1 MGYIPTEWQTGDVIT
16 AEKLNKAENGIA
28 AAYPVV
34 LTVTVDDQDTLH
46 LGKSWDDLMDL
57 SGVPVFAQIDISD
70 TSQTRYFLSSL
81 YVDNGA
87 YKASFV
93 GINANQSVAAA
104 TFSAASASA
113 ELVIVD

>member
-1 MGYIPTEWQTGDVIT
+1 MAYTPTVWETGDTIT

-28 AAYPVV
+28 AAGPVV
-34 LTVTVDDQDTLH
+34 LSVTIDESDTLH
-46 LGKSWDDLMDL
+46 LGKSWDDLMAL

-70 TSQTRYFLSSL
+70 TAQTRYFLSSL

-93 GINANQSVAAA
+93 SIDAMQSFAAA
-104 TFSAASASA
+104 TFSAESASA
-113 ELVIVD
+113 ELVIPD